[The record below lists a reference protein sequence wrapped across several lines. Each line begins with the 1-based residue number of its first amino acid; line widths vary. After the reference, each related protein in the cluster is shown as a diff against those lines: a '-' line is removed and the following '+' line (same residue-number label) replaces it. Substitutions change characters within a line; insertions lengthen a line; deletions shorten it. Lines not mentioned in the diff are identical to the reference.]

1 MSVWPQAP
9 LKFLCAQQ
17 TQADRTEQRF
27 VITIP
32 EHKWKSCYSKTTNQ
46 QFFLLFNSN
55 VMQTKVRHTAEVPGI
70 HQVLLYLLLT
80 LMFWFKLLSK
90 YANIFR
96 QPRTPVIT
104 NSSRIPGKTGKPF
117 HVYQLQQP
125 SFLTSHNF
133 RTLSTVL
140 FLIEG
145 KSCFRR
151 VLHLHFMR
159 SVSAEALTGAAKACL
174 LQWWEQVWVS
184 YLTSAVSIWHGE
196 EISHH
201 L

>member
-1 MSVWPQAP
+1 MCYHHTWAQMEELLQQDNQSAIFFAFQLECNADKSKAYSWGAWYSPSAP
-9 LKFLCAQQ
+9 LSL
-17 TQADRTEQRF
+17 T
-27 VITIP
+27 
-32 EHKWKSCYSKTTNQ
+32 
-46 QFFLLFNSN
+46 LLF
-55 VMQTKVRHTAEVPGI
+55 
-70 HQVLLYLLLT
+70 
-80 LMFWFKLLSK
+80 WCKLLSK

-96 QPRTPVIT
+96 QPRTPAIT

-184 YLTSAVSIWHGE
+184 CLTSAVSIWHGE